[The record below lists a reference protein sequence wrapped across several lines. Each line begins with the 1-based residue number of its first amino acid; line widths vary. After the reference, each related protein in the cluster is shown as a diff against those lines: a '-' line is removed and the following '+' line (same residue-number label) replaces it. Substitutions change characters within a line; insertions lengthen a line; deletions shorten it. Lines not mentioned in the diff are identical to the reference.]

1 MEIKL
6 VGVRLE
12 RCPHC
17 GKVVADQRASPLEIE
32 RANQRNQPEES
43 QKVVEKPEKD
53 DLDDSR
59 FVDM

>member
-1 MEIKL
+1 M
-6 VGVRLE
+6 GVRLE

-32 RANQRNQPEES
+32 RANQRNQPEEP